1 MQVDAVYEN
10 ARGWT
15 GESRTDALAV
25 LHSRVVA
32 LGDDARELSARSR
45 VDLGGASVVPG
56 FHDAHNHMAW
66 FGMGLDDVPLG
77 PCRSVGEV
85 YDAIAARARELPPG
99 AWIVGSGYDQ
109 NKLDGG
115 HPTRH
120 GLDRAAPEH
129 LVRLKHTSGHMTV
142 VNSRVLD
149 QLDLGQTGRSS
160 VEGGG
165 GRRAGVP
172 VGGDVVTDEHGSPT
186 GLLREQ
192 AQLLLRPLTY
202 PTPLET
208 VVRGLGRA
216 SRRYL
221 SEGITSVQEA
231 GVGGGLVGETPAEVA
246 AYQLARER
254 GLLGVRATVMVA
266 SSVLHDLEDVGF
278 GIDLGIRSGLGD
290 EWLRIGPMKL
300 FADGSLIGRTAA
312 MHDDFANDPGNR
324 GYFQVP
330 EDELAETILRAH
342 RAGWQIATHAIGDR
356 AVTTVLDAYEAALAA
371 HPRADHRHRIEHCGV
386 LRPQEVAKLAGLG
399 LIPSPQGRFV
409 NEIGDGMRAAL
420 GPEREGWCYR
430 LRSMLDAGC
439 VLPASSDRPVVDGAP
454 LLGLNDMVR
463 RETAAGYVLGPQER
477 LTPEQALRAY
487 THGSAYAAFREHE
500 VGTLTPG
507 KLADFVVLSADP
519 TVAESLPEARV
530 LATAVAGEIVYEED

>member
-10 ARGWT
+10 ARVWT

-25 LHSRVVA
+25 LHGRVVA
-32 LGDDARELSARSR
+32 LGNDARELSARR
-45 VDLGGASVVPG
+45 RIDLAGGFVVPG

-66 FGMGLDDVPLG
+66 YGMGLDDVPLG
-77 PCRSVGEV
+77 ACRSVAEV

-99 AWIVGSGYDQ
+99 GWIIGSGYDQ

-120 GLDRAAPEH
+120 GLDRAVPEH

-149 QLDLGQTGRSS
+149 QLDL
-160 VEGGG
+160 
-165 GRRAGVP
+165 ANVP

-216 SRRYL
+216 SERYL
-221 SEGITSVQEA
+221 AEGITSVQEA

-246 AYQLARER
+246 AYQLARDR

-266 SSVLHDLEDVGF
+266 SSVLHDLADVGF

-290 EWLRIGPMKL
+290 DWLRIGPMKL

-356 AVTTVLDAYEAALAA
+356 AVTAVLDAYEAALAA

-430 LRSMLDAGC
+430 LRSVLDAGC
-439 VLPASSDRPVVDGAP
+439 VLPASSDRPVVNGAP
-454 LLGLNDMVR
+454 LLGLNDMVQR
-463 RETAAGYVLGPQER
+463 RTAAGHEFGPRER
-477 LTPEQALRAY
+477 LTPEQALHAY
-487 THGSAYAAFREHE
+487 TYGSAYAAFREHE
-500 VGTLTPG
+500 LGTLSPG

>member
-15 GESRTDALAV
+15 GETRTDALAV
-25 LHSRVVA
+25 LHGRVVA
-32 LGDDARELSARSR
+32 IGDDARELSTRRR
-45 VDLGGASVVPG
+45 VDLGGGFVVPG

-77 PCRSVGEV
+77 ACRSVAEV
-85 YDAIAARARELPPG
+85 YDAVAARARELPPG
-99 AWIVGSGYDQ
+99 SWIIGSGYDQ

-149 QLDLGQTGRSS
+149 QLDLAR
-160 VEGGG
+160 
-165 GRRAGVP
+165 VP
-172 VGGDVVTDEHGSPT
+172 VGGDVVTDEEGSPT

-216 SRRYL
+216 SERYL
-221 SEGITSVQEA
+221 AEGITSVQEA

-246 AYQLARER
+246 AYQLARDR

-266 SSVLHDLEDVGF
+266 SSVLHDLADVGF

-430 LRSMLDAGC
+430 LRSVLDAGC

-454 LLGLNDMVR
+454 LLGLNDMVQR
-463 RETAAGYVLGPQER
+463 RTAGGHELGPEER

-487 THGSAYAAFREHE
+487 THGSAYAAFREHDL
-500 VGTLTPG
+500 GTLSPG
-507 KLADFVVLSADP
+507 KLADFVVLSEDP
-519 TVAESLPEARV
+519 LAAESLPEARV